1 MGTEKRGGYS
11 GSPKT
16 PPPPP
21 KAPGA
26 SNNQPK
32 PAKT

>member
-1 MGTEKRGGYS
+1 MTTEKRGGYS
-11 GSPKT
+11 GSAKV

-26 SNNQPK
+26 SSNQPK
-32 PAKT
+32 PGSS